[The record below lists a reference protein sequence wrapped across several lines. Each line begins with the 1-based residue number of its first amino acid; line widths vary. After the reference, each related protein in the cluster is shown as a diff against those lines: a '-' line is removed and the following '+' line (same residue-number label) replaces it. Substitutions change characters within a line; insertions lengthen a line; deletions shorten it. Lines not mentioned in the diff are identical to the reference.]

1 MPQTQKAQVEYKSF
15 IGIPVSRWVFRGGAE
30 SRAAGS
36 LGFVDPMLRRRLS
49 PLAKMTLSAAYECSK
64 DVPGVRF
71 VYASR
76 HGELARTTVMLENLA
91 EKEPLS
97 PTSFSLSVLNA
108 SAGLFSM
115 IFRNTAPTTAISA
128 CKSSFGYGLLE
139 AFLQFSENPG
149 QPVLYVFSDEPLPAI
164 YGEEGVKEN
173 ASHAIGLL
181 LRDPPV
187 ARIRCSIS
195 RSTRAAVPELQSLAF
210 LKCLERGRSDWSDG
224 EKMWL
229 WERVSETNVSA

>member
-1 MPQTQKAQVEYKSF
+1 MSQARVKYESS
-15 IGIPVSRWVFRGGAE
+15 IGIPVSRWVFRGEPE
-30 SRAAGS
+30 SQAAGS

-76 HGELARTTVMLENLA
+76 HGELARTTAMLKNLA
-91 EKEPLS
+91 EKESLS
-97 PTSFSLSVLNA
+97 PASFSLSVLNA

-115 IFRNTAPTTAISA
+115 IFKNTAPTTAVSA
-128 CKSSFGYGLLE
+128 VTSSFGYGLLE

-173 ASHAIGLL
+173 APHALGLL
-181 LRDPPV
+181 FQYPAA

-195 RSTRAAVPELQSLAF
+195 RVAEQATPELQSRAF
-210 LKCLERGRSDWSDG
+210 LKCLEQGRSDWSDG
-224 EKMWL
+224 EKMWV
-229 WERVSETNVSA
+229 WERVDETNASV